1 MSMID
6 KTKLYRE
13 QAGVVSIMVVT
24 MLIIIVSLVVL
35 GLAQISR
42 RETRLSLDTQLSAQA
57 YYAAESGFNEASQAI
72 NQMLAAGTT
81 DIPAKDDCSDSN
93 NYENLKI
100 ANSKLNS
107 DGTVRFTCV
116 LIDPTPKE
124 LRGSVGTDSSVFYL
138 KTNTGN
144 FQTVT
149 IKWTAAKGVDGDA
162 ADCPNSG
169 QPTSSNWGVGGTCPF
184 AMLRVDL
191 ANVGFPPTFSRDD
204 LINNTTSGFFRP
216 DEGTGTNAAYQQKG
230 FMNNAHCSDGICTA
244 KIEGLSSSNEYYL
257 RLSALYQ
264 KADVIITATT
274 DAGGADAEF
283 VDSQVRIDAT
293 GKAQDVLK
301 RLVVAKPL
309 TGGSSSGIPGGAI
322 VSGDSI
328 CKRFTVGAGTF
339 SDTTGCSTW

>member
-6 KTKLYRE
+6 QTKLYRE

-24 MLIIIVSLVVL
+24 MLIIIISLVVL

-72 NQMLAAGTT
+72 NQKLAAGSAIT
-81 DIPAKDDCSDSN
+81 PKNDCGDSN
-93 NYENLKI
+93 NYSNLKLG
-100 ANSKLNS
+100 NSKLNS
-107 DGTVRFTCV
+107 DGSVRFTCV
-116 LIDPTPKE
+116 LINPTPTE
-124 LRGSVGTDSSVFYL
+124 LRGSVGAGSSVFYL
-138 KTNTGN
+138 KVKTGN
-144 FQTVT
+144 FKDVT
-149 IKWTAAKGVDGDA
+149 IKWMAANAVGTVSN
-162 ADCPNSG
+162 CPTTG
-169 QPTSSNWGVGGTCPF
+169 QPTPANWKTGSAACPF

-191 ANVGFPPTFSRDD
+191 ANVKNPSRDS
-204 LINNTTSGFFRP
+204 LITGTTSGFFRP
-216 DEGTGTNAAYQQKG
+216 GTAGTDALDKQKG
-230 FMNNAHCSDGICTA
+230 FMLPASCAGSTCTA
-244 KIEGLSSSNEYYL
+244 TIRGLASSDEYYL
-257 RLSALYQ
+257 RLTALYQ

-274 DAGGADAEF
+274 NLSGALAEF
-283 VDSQVRIDAT
+283 VDSQVQIDST

-328 CKRFTVGAGTF
+328 CKRFTVSVGSF
-339 SDTTGCSTW
+339 SDKATGACSTW